1 MLLIIAFLPLAVTA
15 IGPLS
20 SSSGCPTSINAAI
33 PQGLYSFRDE
43 KSPPSYGSMHE
54 LHSVM
59 SKCPDI
65 TDIQL
70 RIRLLGCSEWP
81 DRWNFPFNQAGGDF
95 YPSRLQT
102 LSLEGYRFDESEWE
116 RCQPPPL
123 LPNPKDVYPSTW
135 YRWAGWGNA
144 WTDWITNG
152 KALQWLRL
160 RALPDEQR
168 AKRNLDLWIDAM
180 DFSAVSNLSIR
191 DVRRSESPVLVS
203 SLSSQ
208 LPALKVLSISGSWGL
223 NFLRALPGG
232 SLSHLSWRFSG
243 LAGQKLAGSSDDGN
257 TYDIGDGQS
266 CRYLDCTCERNARDA
281 DAALTEIWL
290 RHGGPQLESL
300 EFRGMETAHR
310 TSREALPV
318 SQLQT
323 IAAAAPN
330 LRSLTIDLDHDDGSW
345 PEDSLRVLATEFSA
359 LESLTVFLE
368 LSSDCGR
375 KSDRDAYSYLRDWQ
389 AYLRMQ
395 EEKSREPC
403 IGDDQFLKPLVNETT
418 ATELFAHMKKMNVE
432 SGGGKLSKL
441 TLYSGDWAPAWEGPL
456 YISDWI
462 DGRKAWAMCA
472 EEVGEEGPTINCT
485 GKDSRFGDDWW
496 DWDSLD
502 DPDYQYSD
510 HQ

>member
-1 MLLIIAFLPLAVTA
+1 MLLFIALLPWAVTA
-15 IGPLS
+15 LNYPS
-20 SSSGCPTSINAAI
+20 SSHNCPTSIDAAI
-33 PQGLYSFRDE
+33 PKGLYSLRNDQG
-43 KSPPSYGSMHE
+43 SSYGSMHE

-59 SKCPDI
+59 STCPNI

-81 DRWNFPFNQAGGDF
+81 DRWNLPFNQAGGDF
-95 YPSRLQT
+95 YPSRPHT

-116 RCQPPPL
+116 RCQPPPWM
-123 LPNPKDVYPSTW
+123 PHPDEVYPSTW
-135 YRWAGWGNA
+135 YRWEA
-144 WTDWITNG
+144 WWYTWSYWIESG
-152 KALQWLRL
+152 KALQWFRL
-160 RALPDEQR
+160 RGLPDEQR
-168 AKRNLDLWIDAM
+168 AKRNLDLWLDAM
-180 DFSAVSNLSIR
+180 DFSAVRNLTLR

-208 LPALKVLSISGSWGL
+208 LAALEVLSISGPWGL
-223 NFLRALPGG
+223 DFLRALPGG

-243 LAGQKLAGSSDDGN
+243 LAGQKLKGSAGGSDDGN
-257 TYDIGDGQS
+257 TYDIGDGQN
-266 CRYLDCTCERNARDA
+266 CRYLDCSCERNVQDA

-330 LRSLTIDLDHDDGSW
+330 LRSLTIDLDHGDGAW

-359 LESLTVFLE
+359 LESLTLFLE

-375 KSDRDAYSYLRDWQ
+375 KSERDAYYYLSDRQ
-389 AYLRMQ
+389 ASMRMQ
-395 EEKSREPC
+395 EEQRRQPC
-403 IGDDQFLKPLVNETT
+403 QGDDRFLKPFVNETT
-418 ATELFAHMKKMNVE
+418 AAELFAYMKKMNVE

-462 DGRKAWAMCA
+462 EGRKAWATCS
-472 EEVGEEGPTINCT
+472 EELGEEGTTITCE

-496 DWDSLD
+496 HED
-502 DPDYQYSD
+502 DLEDADY
-510 HQ
+510 